1 MSKWQGKT
9 KGGVLGYKFFIYTLK
24 YLDLSFAYF
33 FLIFVAFYFWVF
45 NVKSFKTTYYF
56 YHSRLKYNLLKST
69 LKIYSNYLVFGKILI
84 DKFAILSGYQKK
96 YTFNFD
102 GEKYLRQVTESGEG
116 GLIINAHLGNFD
128 IAGQLL
134 ERLNTKINIIMFDA
148 EHEKIKK
155 LTNSTIIKKKVNII
169 TIKNDGSHI
178 FEIAKALQNK
188 EIVAMNGD
196 RYIQGNK
203 TITCDF
209 LGEKAQFPTGPFH
222 LALKYNVP
230 VFYAFAF
237 KESKTHYH
245 FYATKPIKYNFSGNI
260 KKRNEIIKSMI
271 KDYIFELENKIYK
284 YPNQW
289 FNYYQ
294 FWENK

>member
-9 KGGVLGYKFFIYTLK
+9 KGGVFGYKFFIYTLK

-33 FLIFVAFYFWVF
+33 FLIFVAFYYWIF
-45 NVKSFKTTYYF
+45 NRKSYKVIYYFYNKRLKYSSVKSFFKV
-56 YHSRLKYNLLKST
+56 
-69 LKIYSNYLVFGKILI
+69 YSNYFVFGQILI

-96 YTFNFD
+96 FTFNFD
-102 GEKYLRQVTESGEG
+102 GENYLREVAENKTGA
-116 GLIINAHLGNFD
+116 LIINAHLGNFD

-134 ERLNTKINIIMFDA
+134 ERLNYKINIIMYDA
-148 EHEKIKK
+148 ERERIKK
-155 LTNSTIIKKKVNII
+155 LTSSVIEQKNVNII
-169 TIKNDGSHI
+169 TIKDDGSHI
-178 FEIAKALQNK
+178 FEIAQAFKNN

-196 RYIQGNK
+196 RYVDGNK
-203 TITCDF
+203 TVTCNF
-209 LGEKAQFPTGPFH
+209 LGEKAKFPTGPFH
-222 LALKYNVP
+222 LAVKYGVP

-245 FYATKPIKYNFSGNI
+245 FYATKPKVYKYQGNI
-260 KKRNEIIKSMI
+260 KKRNETIKSII
-271 KDYIFELENKIYK
+271 KDYIFELENKVKK

-294 FWENK
+294 FWEK